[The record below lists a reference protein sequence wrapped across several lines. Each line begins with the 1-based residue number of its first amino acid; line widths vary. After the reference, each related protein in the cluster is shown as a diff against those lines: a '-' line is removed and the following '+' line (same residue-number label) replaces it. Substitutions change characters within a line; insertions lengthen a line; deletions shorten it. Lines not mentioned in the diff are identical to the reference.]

1 MRKEQEPNVS
11 DYENTCMIR
20 GDGGKTLRAIL
31 DRIGDKWTLLVVTTL
46 EAGRMRYTELQRHL
60 PGVSQRML
68 SLTLRNLE
76 RDGLVTRTA
85 YAEVPPRVEY
95 QLTPLGTSLIG
106 PALALASWAIE
117 HNATIEASRAAHDKS
132 RAVSSTN

>member
-1 MRKEQEPNVS
+1 
-11 DYENTCMIR
+11 MIL
-20 GDGGKTLRAIL
+20 GDGGRRVRAIL
-31 DRIGDKWTLLVVTTL
+31 DRIGDKWTLLVVATL
-46 EAGRMRYTELQRHL
+46 DAGRMRYSELQRHV

-95 QLTPLGTSLIG
+95 ELTGLGASLIE
-106 PALALASWAIE
+106 PALTLAGWAIR
-117 HNATIEASRAAHDKS
+117 NNGAIEANRAAHDEA
-132 RAVSSTN
+132 RATAGESAAPDA